1 MPGPRVRPPLGV
13 QSLGAGGEGVETRA
27 ADAGSCSRGDLSAQ
41 RAGPTDPGEGENPG
55 VQGRQGGPVQASRE
69 SYILTLQA
77 HVLNFT
83 FPFIYF
89 FFLNPVS
96 LPEASNLL
104 FNIGL
109 YD

>member
-1 MPGPRVRPPLGV
+1 M
-13 QSLGAGGEGVETRA
+13 S
-27 ADAGSCSRGDLSAQ
+27 GSQ
-41 RAGPTDPGEGENPG
+41 T
-55 VQGRQGGPVQASRE
+55 
-69 SYILTLQA
+69 
-77 HVLNFT
+77 HVLNCT

-96 LPEASNLL
+96 LPEATNLL

>member
-1 MPGPRVRPPLGV
+1 MDPR
-13 QSLGAGGEGVETRA
+13 ET
-27 ADAGSCSRGDLSAQ
+27 GQPSEMG
-41 RAGPTDPGEGENPG
+41 
-55 VQGRQGGPVQASRE
+55 QGGQMQTSRE
-69 SYILTLQA
+69 SHSLILQA
-77 HVLNFT
+77 DVLNFT

-109 YD
+109 CD

>member
-1 MPGPRVRPPLGV
+1 MEP
-13 QSLGAGGEGVETRA
+13 RA
-27 ADAGSCSRGDLSAQ
+27 AEAWNLLLGEPDTR
-41 RAGPTDPGEGENPG
+41 RAILTDCRKRTQPGRMG
-55 VQGRQGGPVQASRE
+55 QGRQIQARRE

-77 HVLNFT
+77 DVLNFT

-109 YD
+109 CD